1 MTLRFSKESPYIT
14 LYDYWLNM
22 NMQVRLDRRIL
33 PSGPGSD
40 RKNKGVGLGMT
51 WRFKVQRVA
60 FALMVLGLLAL
71 ASGASW
77 IEAVASL
84 DW

>member
-1 MTLRFSKESPYIT
+1 
-14 LYDYWLNM
+14 
-22 NMQVRLDRRIL
+22 
-33 PSGPGSD
+33 
-40 RKNKGVGLGMT
+40 MT
-51 WRFKVQRVA
+51 WGIKIQRVA

-71 ASGASW
+71 SSGASW

>member
-1 MTLRFSKESPYIT
+1 
-14 LYDYWLNM
+14 M
-22 NMQVRLDRRIL
+22 N
-33 PSGPGSD
+33 

-51 WRFKVQRVA
+51 WGIKVQRAA

-77 IEAVASL
+77 IEAMASL

>member
-1 MTLRFSKESPYIT
+1 
-14 LYDYWLNM
+14 
-22 NMQVRLDRRIL
+22 MQVRLDRSIL
-33 PSGPGSD
+33 PFGPGFN
-40 RKNKGVGLGMT
+40 RKNKGVRLGMT

-60 FALMVLGLLAL
+60 FALMVFGLLAL

-77 IEAVASL
+77 IEAMAGL